1 MIREPSAFSYVRNLC
16 VGDSVSVPAEKGYA
30 IRCAV
35 AYLEAEYGYP
45 ITVYAAGDYGNDTQ
59 MLECADVAVCPS
71 NALPEIKAICDHVFC
86 DHDEGLI
93 ADIVRHIEN
102 NL

>member
-35 AYLEAEYGYP
+35 AYLEAEYGYLHR
-45 ITVYAAGDYGNDTQ
+45 IEQT
-59 MLECADVAVCPS
+59 
-71 NALPEIKAICDHVFC
+71 
-86 DHDEGLI
+86 DEGTI
-93 ADIVRHIEN
+93 KVTRTQ
-102 NL
+102 